1 MVNFGY
7 HRSMLYLADPWLAN
21 SCAPV
26 GFKEYVWQKTKRTKR
41 KAFGK
46 PVAVDIDTAA
56 VAVRIAGNGTK
67 RLDQNF

>member
-1 MVNFGY
+1 
-7 HRSMLYLADPWLAN
+7 MLYLADLAPAN

-26 GFKEYVWQKTKRTKR
+26 GFKEYVWQKPKRTKR
-41 KAFGK
+41 KVFGK

-56 VAVRIAGNGTK
+56 VAVPTAGNRTK